1 MLSDYFIKCY
11 KVTPTTTSDGTGG
24 YKTTYKVGAEFMGL
38 PSEKSVNE
46 QLIGAI
52 KGEFTKQYNL
62 STASVLKYD
71 DIVCFDDVNNAKVY
85 LRITKTPQE
94 NPALS
99 LQTDWLLYPAEKINI

>member
-11 KVTPTTTSDGTGG
+11 KVTTTTQSDGTGG
-24 YKTTYKVGAEFMGL
+24 YKTTYEVGSDFLGL

-62 STASVLKYD
+62 STESVLKYD
-71 DIVCFDDVNNAKVY
+71 DIVCFEDVNNAKVY
-85 LRITKTPQE
+85 LRITKTPQV

-99 LQTDWLLYPAEKINI
+99 LQTDWLLYTAEKINI

>member
-11 KVTPTTTSDGTGG
+11 KVTTTTQSDGTGG
-24 YKTTYKVGAEFMGL
+24 YKTTYEVGSDFLGL

-52 KGEFTKQYNL
+52 KGEFAKQYNF

-71 DIVCFDDVNNAKVY
+71 DIVCFNDVNSEKVY

-99 LQTDWLLYPAEKINI
+99 LQTDWFLYSAEEINI

>member
-11 KVTPTTTSDGTGG
+11 KVTTTTQSDGTGG
-24 YKTTYKVGAEFMGL
+24 YKTTYKVGAEFDGL

-46 QLIGAI
+46 QLIGAS
-52 KGEFTKQYNL
+52 KDEFTKQYNL

-71 DIVCFDDVNNAKVY
+71 DIVCYDDVNNVKVY

-99 LQTDWLLYPAEKINI
+99 LQTDWLLYTAEKINI

>member
-24 YKTTYKVGAEFMGL
+24 YKTTYSLGSEFAGL
-38 PSEKSVNE
+38 PSEKTVNE

-52 KGEFTKQYNL
+52 KGEFTKQYNF
-62 STASVLKYD
+62 STESVLKYD
-71 DIVCFDDVNNAKVY
+71 DIICFDDVNNNKVY

-99 LQTDWLLYPAEKINI
+99 LQTDWLLYTAEKINI